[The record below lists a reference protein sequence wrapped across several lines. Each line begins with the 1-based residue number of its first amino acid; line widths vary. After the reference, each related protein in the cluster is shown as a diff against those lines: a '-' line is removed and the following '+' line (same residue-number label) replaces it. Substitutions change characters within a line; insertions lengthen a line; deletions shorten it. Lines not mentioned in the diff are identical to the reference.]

1 MNDEQFYN
9 QVGNDRISSRQI
21 DELIGIARGLC
32 ADNQIKDLEVNFLE
46 KWLAANLAAS
56 EQPLTKTLYRRI
68 QEVLADGR
76 VTEEERSELLVTLQS
91 FSNDDFELG
100 EVLKSTTLP
109 LCDPAPDIIF
119 MDRHFTFTGTFKFG
133 KRKDCESAVSDRGAK
148 VGSLT
153 RKTDFLVIGLYAT
166 ESWKHS
172 TFGNKILDAC
182 EMRSAGVPISIVSEE
197 HWFKFL

>member
-9 QVGNDRISSRQI
+9 HLGNDRISSRQI

-32 ADNQIKDLEVNFLE
+32 ADNHLNELEVTFLE

-56 EQPLTKTLYRRI
+56 DQPLIKTLYQRI
-68 QEVLADGR
+68 QEMLADGL
-76 VTEEERSELLVTLQS
+76 VTDIERNELLTTLQS
-91 FSNDDFELG
+91 FTNDDFELG

-109 LCDPAPDIIF
+109 LCIPAPDITF
-119 MDRHFTFTGTFKFG
+119 VDRHFTFTGTFKFG
-133 KRKDCESAVSDRGAK
+133 KRKDCENAVCGRGAS

-182 EMRSAGVPISIVSEE
+182 EMRSSGVPISI
-197 HWFKFL
+197 FI